1 MQNTNKV
8 QNPNSKVL
16 VVGGGLGGIRTA
28 LDLAEAEK
36 DVVLVDKDYTI
47 GGLMTQ
53 LDRTFP
59 TNNCDL
65 CTVAPHLSESNRQEH
80 IELMTMTSVEA
91 VTGEKGNFTA
101 SLKTEPR
108 YINLEKCTA
117 CGECLKQFPEC
128 VRFNPGLDHRAPTCM
143 RYPQATPQAFSI
155 ELDKCDDVEALVKV
169 CPAGAINPDDMP
181 IKREVRCASI
191 VLSPG
196 AALFDPSH
204 LDYLGYS
211 NFPDVVTS
219 LEYERI
225 LSASGPTGGKLLCPS
240 TGKQPKKVAWIQ
252 CIGSRGLQKGS
263 GSYCSNACCMF
274 ALKEAIVTK
283 ERFQEDIDTTIFYM
297 DMRTFGK
304 DYELYLNRAK
314 NEYDVRFLR
323 SRPHSILQ
331 QEGQSDLTLNYTVED
346 STKQLEEQF
355 DMVVLS
361 TGFKT
366 SESVKEL
373 AAKVGIELNEN
384 FFPVTDGFNPVAST
398 KPGVYVAGTFESP
411 KDIPETMVQASAAA
425 FMAGADIEITEPVVV
440 EDVEDFED
448 DSTTEET
455 LERDVFLEEP
465 KVGVFICDC
474 GENIGGVVDVAS
486 LVEHSAGL
494 AHVAVAKAEGHGCS
508 RLSME
513 DIRQTIEEEQLN
525 RVVIGGCSP
534 RTHQAKFEDLLS
546 KAGLNKYLLEIA
558 NLRDQATW
566 VHSGK
571 PENVTE
577 KAKELLQMAVGAVVK
592 AVPLNDQ
599 TLPMNKNVLVVG
611 GGVTGMTAALNL
623 ANQGFQVYLT
633 EKSDKLGGIANS
645 LIKTLEGSDV
655 PSFIAGL
662 ISQVEAHD
670 NIQVFTRA
678 LIVDHSGM
686 PGMFT
691 TGMQS
696 GKQMFYRQ
704 IEHGV
709 TILAT
714 GAISNRPK
722 QFLLD
727 ESPASRTQLET
738 QRFVAENPD
747 KVQEWDNV
755 VMIQCVGSRTP
766 ENPNCS
772 RICCQNAVKNSLAI
786 LETNPN
792 VRVFVLYRDMRTYGF
807 QEEYYQKA
815 REKGVIFVRY
825 SVDQP
830 PVVEA
835 AGDQIEVTYYDTI
848 LSMHVTVAADNLSLS
863 TGMIADTDSTEEL
876 SMIFKLPRTND
887 GYFLEDH
894 IKLRPVDMPVPGFFV
909 AGTAHSP
916 KLIRES
922 VTQANA
928 VAARAQTMLARD
940 EINLG
945 AATAKVDGKLC
956 ASCLIC
962 VRACPFDIPF
972 INADGYS
979 EIDPA
984 KCHGCGMCVSEC
996 PAKAIQLMQFEDD
1009 RILAKVEQLF
1019 ERIIA

>member
-1 MQNTNKV
+1 MQNSNTIET
-8 QNPNSKVL
+8 QNNKVL

-28 LDLAEAEK
+28 LDLAEAAK
-36 DVVLVDKDYTI
+36 DVVLVDKDFTV

-65 CTVAPHLSESNRQEH
+65 CTIAPHLSESNRQEH
-80 IELMTMTSVEA
+80 IELLTMTSVEA
-91 VTGEKGNFTA
+91 VAGEKGNFSVT
-101 SLKTEPR
+101 LITKPR
-108 YINLEKCTA
+108 FINLEKCTG
-117 CGECLKQFPEC
+117 CGDCLAQFPEC

-155 ELDKCDDVEALVKV
+155 DLDKCTDVKALVNV

-181 IKREVRCASI
+181 IRRELKCASI

-196 AALFDPSH
+196 AALFDPSA
-204 LDYLGYS
+204 LDYLGYAKL
-211 NFPDVVTS
+211 PDVVTS

-225 LSASGPTGGKLLCPS
+225 LSASGPTSGKLVCPS
-240 TGKQPKKVAWIQ
+240 NGKQPKKVAWIQ
-252 CIGSRGLQKGS
+252 CIGSRGLQKGA
-263 GSYCSNACCMF
+263 GAYCSNACCMF

-283 ERFQEDIDTTIFYM
+283 ERFQEDIETTIFYM

-314 NEYDVRFLR
+314 DEYGVRFLR

-331 QEGQSDLTLNYTVED
+331 PEGSDDLTITYTKDD
-346 STKQLEEQF
+346 STKQFEEKF

-366 SESVKEL
+366 SDDTRVL
-373 AAKVGIELNEN
+373 AGKMGIELNAD
-384 FFPVTDGFNPVAST
+384 FFPVTEGLNPVAT
-398 KPGVYVAGTFESP
+398 TRPGVYVAGTFQSP

-425 FMAGADIEITEPVVV
+425 CMASADLPVYEKVIV
-440 EDVEDFED
+440 
-448 DSTTEET
+448 EET
-455 LERDVFLEEP
+455 ESDRERDISQEEP

-474 GENIGGVVDVAS
+474 GENIGGVINVES
-486 LVEHSAGL
+486 LVEKASTL
-494 AHVAVAKAEGHGCS
+494 PYVAVAKAEGHGCS

-513 DIRQTIEEEQLN
+513 NIKQTIEEEQLN

-534 RTHQAKFEDLLS
+534 RTHLAKFQDLLG
-546 KAGLNKYLLEIA
+546 KAGLNKYLVEIA
-558 NLRDQATW
+558 NIRDQATW
-566 VHSGK
+566 VHSGT
-571 PENVTE
+571 PDEATV
-577 KAKELLQMAVGAVVK
+577 KANDLIKMAVGAAIK
-592 AVPLNDQ
+592 AQPLVDQ
-599 TLPMNKNVLVVG
+599 SLPMNKNVLVVG
-611 GGVTGMTAALNL
+611 GGVTGMTTALRL
-623 ANQGFQVYLT
+623 ADQGFQIYLA
-633 EKSDKLGGIANS
+633 EKSAKLGGLAKQ
-645 LIKTLEGSDV
+645 LIKTLEGDDV
-655 PSFIAGL
+655 QAFVTDL
-662 ISQVEAHD
+662 IEKVEKHPK
-670 NIQVFTRA
+670 IQIFTRA
-678 LIVDHSGM
+678 MIVDHSGM
-686 PGMFT
+686 PGMFK

-696 GKQMFYRQ
+696 GPQMFYRQ

-714 GAISNRPK
+714 GAISNRPA

-727 ESPASRTQLET
+727 ESPAVRTQLET
-738 QRFVAENPD
+738 QKFLYENPEAV
-747 KVQEWDNV
+747 KKWENV
-755 VMIQCVGSRTP
+755 VMIQCVGSRTA

-772 RICCQNAVKNSLAI
+772 RICCQNAIKNALAI
-786 LETNPN
+786 LAINPEA
-792 VRVFVLYRDMRTYGF
+792 RIFVLYRDMRTYGF
-807 QEEYYQKA
+807 QEEYYQEA
-815 REKGVIFVRY
+815 RSKGVLFVRY
-825 SVDQP
+825 DVDVP
-830 PVVEA
+830 PVVKA
-835 AGDQIEVTYYDTI
+835 AGDQVDVTFYDAI
-848 LSMHVTVAADNLSLS
+848 LGMKVTVTADNLCLS
-863 TGMIADTDSTEEL
+863 TGMVADNDSTEEL
-876 SMIFKLPRTND
+876 AMIFKLSRTAD

-894 IKLRPVDMPVPGFFV
+894 VKLRPVDMSVPGVFV

-940 EINLG
+940 VINLG
-945 AATAKVDGKLC
+945 AASARVDGKLC
-956 ASCLIC
+956 AACLIC

-984 KCHGCGMCVSEC
+984 KCHGCGMCVAEC

-1009 RILAKVEQLF
+1009 RILAKVEQLL
-1019 ERIIA
+1019 ERINA

>member
-1 MQNTNKV
+1 MQNSNIV
-8 QNPNSKVL
+8 QNQNSKVL

-36 DVVLVDKDYTI
+36 DVVLVDEDFTV

-65 CTVAPHLSESNRQEH
+65 CTIAPHLSESNRQEH
-80 IELMTMTSVEA
+80 IELMTMTTVDS

-101 SLKTEPR
+101 TVTTKPR

-117 CGECLKQFPEC
+117 CGECLQQFPEC

-155 ELDKCDDVEALVKV
+155 DLDKCTDVQALVKV

-181 IKREVRCASI
+181 IKREIKCASI

-211 NFPDVVTS
+211 KFPDVVTS

-263 GSYCSNACCMF
+263 GSYCSHACCMF

-283 ERFQEDIDTTIFYM
+283 ERFQEDIETTIFYM

-314 NEYDVRFLR
+314 NEFNIRFLR

-331 QEGQSDLTLNYTVED
+331 TEGGADLTVNYTVED
-346 STKQLEEQF
+346 STSQLKENF
-355 DMVVLS
+355 DMIVLS

-366 SESVKEL
+366 SDSARDL
-373 AAKVGIELNEN
+373 ADKVGIDLNKD
-384 FFPVTDGFNPVAST
+384 FFPVTDGFNPVIST
-398 KPGVYVAGTFESP
+398 KPGVYVAGTFASP

-425 FMAGADIEITEPVVV
+425 FMAGADIEPPVEKPV
-440 EDVEDFED
+440 EVEEENE
-448 DSTTEET
+448 TTEEEI
-455 LERDVFLEEP
+455 LERDIFFEEP
-465 KVGVFICDC
+465 KVGVFVCDC
-474 GENIGGVVDVAS
+474 GENIGGVVDVQT
-486 LVEHSAGL
+486 LVEYVSAL
-494 AHVAVAKAEGHGCS
+494 PHVAIAKAEGHGCS

-513 DIRQTIEEEQLN
+513 DIRKTIEEEKLN

-534 RTHQAKFEDLLS
+534 RTHQAKFEDLLT

-558 NLRDQATW
+558 NIRDQATW
-566 VHSGK
+566 VHSGD
-571 PENVTE
+571 PEKATE
-577 KAKELLQMAVGAVVK
+577 KAKELLQMSIGAVIK
-592 AVPLNDQ
+592 AQPLADQ
-599 TLPMNKNVLVVG
+599 SLPMNKNVLVVG

-623 ANQGFQVYLT
+623 ADQGFQVYLL
-633 EKSDKLGGIANS
+633 EKSEKLGGLANL
-645 LIKTLEGSDV
+645 LIKTLEGNDV
-655 PSFIAGL
+655 PSFITEL
-662 ISQVEAHD
+662 ISKVNAHE

-709 TILAT
+709 TIIAT
-714 GAISNRPK
+714 GAQSNRPDEY
-722 QFLLD
+722 LLD
-727 ESPASRTQLET
+727 DSPAVRTQLET
-738 QRFVAENPD
+738 QRYIADHPE
-747 KVQEWDNV
+747 KVKEWDNV
-755 VMIQCVGSRTP
+755 VMIQCVGSRSE

-772 RICCQNAVKNSLAI
+772 RICCQNAIKNALAI
-786 LETNPN
+786 LETNPEA
-792 VRVFVLYRDMRTYGF
+792 RIFILYRDMRTYGF

-825 SVDQP
+825 TTDNPPSVKTADDK
-830 PVVEA
+830 V
-835 AGDQIEVTYYDTI
+835 EVTYYDTI
-848 LSMHVTVAADNLSLS
+848 LSMDVTVTADNLSLS
-863 TGMIADTDSTEEL
+863 TGMVANTDSNEEL
-876 SMIFKLPRTND
+876 SMIFKLPRTGD

-894 IKLRPVDMPVPGFFV
+894 VKLRPVDMPVPGFFI

-922 VTQANA
+922 ITQANA

-945 AATAKVDGKLC
+945 AASAKVDGKLC
-956 ASCLIC
+956 AACLIC

-984 KCHGCGMCVSEC
+984 KCHGCGVCVAEC

-1019 ERIIA
+1019 ERINA

>member
-1 MQNTNKV
+1 MQKSKTN
-8 QNPNSKVL
+8 QNHNNKVL

-28 LDLAEAEK
+28 LDLAEAKK
-36 DVVLVDKDYTI
+36 DVILIDKDYTV

-65 CTVAPHLSESNRQEH
+65 CTIAPHLSESNREDH
-80 IELMTMTSVEA
+80 IELLTMTTVSSVS
-91 VTGEKGNFTA
+91 GEKGNFSVTLT
-101 SLKTEPR
+101 SKPR

-117 CGECLKQFPEC
+117 CGECLANFPEC

-143 RYPQATPQAFSI
+143 RYPQATPQAYSI
-155 ELDKCDDVEALVKV
+155 DLEHCDDVQALVKI
-169 CPAGAINPDDMP
+169 CPAGAINLDDMP
-181 IKREVRCASI
+181 INRQVQCASI

-196 AALFDPSH
+196 ASVFDPSQ
-204 LDYLGYS
+204 LDYLGYK
-211 NFPDVVTS
+211 NLPDVVTS

-252 CIGSRGLQKGS
+252 CIGSRGLQKGA
-263 GSYCSNACCMF
+263 GAYCSNACCMF
-274 ALKEAIVTK
+274 ALKEAMVTK
-283 ERFQEDIDTTIFYM
+283 ERFQEDIETTIFYM

-331 QEGQSDLTLNYTVED
+331 AEGNTDLTLSYTVED
-346 STKQLEEQF
+346 STQQFEEQF

-366 SESVKEL
+366 SADTRLL
-373 AAKVGIELNEN
+373 AERVGIELNSD
-384 FFPVTDGFNPVAST
+384 FFPITEEFNPVVST
-398 KPGVYVAGTFESP
+398 KPGVYVAGTFEGP

-425 FMAGADIEITEPVVV
+425 CLAAADIPETVVEKTEP
-440 EDVEDFED
+440 EDVL
-448 DSTTEET
+448 
-455 LERDVFLEEP
+455 LERDVSLEEP

-474 GENIGGVVDVAS
+474 GDNIGGVVSVDNLVAHAAT
-486 LVEHSAGL
+486 LP
-494 AHVAVAKAEGHGCS
+494 HVAVAKAEGHGCS
-508 RLSME
+508 RVSME
-513 DIRQTIEEEQLN
+513 NIRQTIVDEGLN

-534 RTHQAKFEDLLS
+534 RTHQEKFQDLIQ
-546 KAGLNKYLLEIA
+546 KAGLNKYLVDIA
-558 NLRDQATW
+558 NIRDQATW

-571 PENVTE
+571 PKEVEE
-577 KAKELLQMAVGAVVK
+577 KAKELIAMSTASVVR
-592 AVPLNDQ
+592 AQPLVEQ

-623 ANQGFQVYLT
+623 ADRGYQIYLA
-633 EKSDKLGGIANS
+633 EKNDKLGGLANQ
-645 LIKTLEGSDV
+645 LIKTLEGGDV
-655 PSFIAGL
+655 QAL
-662 ISQVEAHD
+662 INGMVEKVKGHE
-670 NIQVFTRA
+670 NIQVMTRA
-678 LIVDHSGM
+678 HIVDHSGM

-696 GKQMFYRQ
+696 GPQMFYNQ
-704 IEHGV
+704 IEHGI

-714 GAISNRPK
+714 GAKPNRPN
-722 QFLLD
+722 QYLLD
-727 ESPASRTQLET
+727 KSPLVKTQLET
-738 QRFVAENPD
+738 QKYLFENPD
-747 KVQEWDNV
+747 KVKGWENV
-755 VMIQCVGSRTP
+755 VMIQCVGSRS
-766 ENPNCS
+766 EDNPNCS
-772 RICCQNAVKNSLAI
+772 RICCQNAIKNALAI
-786 LETNPN
+786 LDINPDA
-792 VRVFVLYRDMRTYGF
+792 RIFVLYRDMRTYAF

-815 REKGVIFVRY
+815 RERGVIFVRY
-825 SVDQP
+825 DQDKP
-830 PVVEA
+830 PVVEE
-835 AGDQIEVTYYDTI
+835 AGDTIDVTYYDTI
-848 LSMHVTVAADNLSLS
+848 LGMKVTVSADNLCLS
-863 TGMIADTDSTEEL
+863 TGMIADHDSNEEL
-876 SMIFKLPRTND
+876 SMIFKLPRTED

-894 IKLRPVDMPVPGFFV
+894 VKLRPVDMPVPGFFV

-940 EINLG
+940 EISLG
-945 AATAKVDGKLC
+945 AAAARVDGKMC
-956 ASCLIC
+956 AACLIC
-962 VRACPFDIPF
+962 VRTCPFDVPH

-1019 ERIIA
+1019 ERITA

>member
-1 MQNTNKV
+1 MQNSKTN
-8 QNPNSKVL
+8 QNNKVL

-28 LDLAEAEK
+28 LDLAEAK
-36 DVVLVDKDYTI
+36 KNVILIDKDYTI

-65 CTVAPHLSESNRQEH
+65 CTIAPHLSESNRQEY
-80 IELMTMTSVEA
+80 IELLTMTTVSNVS
-91 VTGEKGNFTA
+91 GEKGNFSVTLT
-101 SLKTEPR
+101 SKPR
-108 YINLEKCTA
+108 YINLERCTA
-117 CGECLKQFPEC
+117 CGDCLTHFPGC

-143 RYPQATPQAFSI
+143 RYPQATPQAYSI
-155 ELDKCDDVEALVKV
+155 DLDKCEDVEALVKI
-169 CPAGAINPDDMP
+169 CKAGAINLDDMP
-181 IKREVRCASI
+181 INREIKCSSI

-196 AALFDPSH
+196 ADVFDPSH

-211 NFPDVVTS
+211 NLPDVVTS

-225 LSASGPTGGKLLCPS
+225 LSASGPTGGELLCPS

-252 CIGSRGLQKGS
+252 CIGSRGLQKEAGA
-263 GSYCSNACCMF
+263 YCSNACCMF

-283 ERFQEDIDTTIFYM
+283 ERFQKDIETTIFYM

-314 NEYDVRFLR
+314 NEFDVRFLR

-331 QEGQSDLTLNYTVED
+331 PDGTTDLTLSYTKED
-346 STKQLEEQF
+346 STKRFEEQF

-366 SESVKEL
+366 SADTRQL
-373 AAKVGIELNEN
+373 AEKMGIELNSD
-384 FFPVTDGFNPVAST
+384 FFPITEEFNPVVTT
-398 KPGVYVAGTFESP
+398 KPGVYVAGTFEGP

-425 FMAGADIEITEPVVV
+425 CLAAADLPETIV
-440 EDVEDFED
+440 EAQAPK
-448 DSTTEET
+448 EE
-455 LERDVFLEEP
+455 LVERDVLLEEP

-474 GENIGGVVDVAS
+474 GDNIGSVVNVDNLVAHAAA
-486 LVEHSAGL
+486 LPY
-494 AHVAVAKAEGHGCS
+494 VAVAKAEGHGCS
-508 RLSME
+508 RSSME
-513 DIRQTIEEEQLN
+513 DIRKTIVEEGLN

-534 RTHQAKFEDLLS
+534 RTHEEKFQDLLQ
-546 KAGLNKYLLEIA
+546 KAGLNKYLVEIA
-558 NLRDQATW
+558 NIRDQATW

-571 PENVTE
+571 PKEAE
-577 KAKELLQMAVGAVVK
+577 KKAEDLIAMSVASVVQ
-592 AVPLNDQ
+592 AHPLEDQ
-599 TLPMNKNVLVVG
+599 TIPMNKNVLVVG
-611 GGVTGMTAALNL
+611 GGITGMTAALNL
-623 ANQGFQVYLT
+623 ADRGYQVYIA
-633 EKSDKLGGIANS
+633 EKSDKLGGLANF
-645 LIKTLEGSDV
+645 LLTTLEGGDIQAFVANMIEKVKS
-655 PSFIAGL
+655 
-662 ISQVEAHD
+662 HD
-670 NIQVFTRA
+670 NIQVITRA

-696 GKQMFYRQ
+696 GPQMSYRQ
-704 IEHGV
+704 IEHGI

-714 GAISNRPK
+714 GAKSNRPK
-722 QFLLD
+722 QYLLD
-727 ESPASRTQLET
+727 ESPLVKTQLET
-738 QRFVAENPD
+738 QRYLFENPD
-747 KVQEWDNV
+747 KVKQWQNV
-755 VMIQCVGSRTP
+755 VMIQCVGSRTKD
-766 ENPNCS
+766 NPNCS

-786 LETNPN
+786 LDINPDA
-792 VRVFVLYRDMRTYGF
+792 RIFVLYRDMRTYAF
-807 QEEYYQKA
+807 QEKYYQMA
-815 REKGVIFVRY
+815 RERGVVFVRY
-825 SVDQP
+825 DQDKP

-835 AGDQIEVTYYDTI
+835 AGDTIDVTYYDTI
-848 LSMHVTVAADNLSLS
+848 LGMNVTVCADNLCLS
-863 TGMIADTDSTEEL
+863 TGMIADQESNKEL
-876 SMIFKLPRTND
+876 AMIFKLPRTED

-894 IKLRPVDMPVPGFFV
+894 VKLRPVDMPVPGFFV

-928 VAARAQTMLARD
+928 VAARAQTMLAQD
-940 EINLG
+940 EISLG
-945 AATAKVDGKLC
+945 ATAAIVDGKLC
-956 ASCLIC
+956 AACLIC
-962 VRACPFDIPF
+962 VRACPFGVPF

-1019 ERIIA
+1019 ERITA

>member
-1 MQNTNKV
+1 MQNSNKIET
-8 QNPNSKVL
+8 QNNKVL

-36 DVVLVDKDYTI
+36 DVVLIDKDFTV

-65 CTVAPHLSESNRQEH
+65 CTIAPHLSESNRQEH
-80 IELMTMTSVEA
+80 IELMTMTSVEG
-91 VTGEKGNFTA
+91 VTGEKGNFSVTV
-101 SLKTEPR
+101 KTKPR
-108 YINLEKCTA
+108 FINLEKCTG
-117 CGECLKQFPEC
+117 CGDCFKEFPEC

-143 RYPQATPQAFSI
+143 RYPQATPQSFSVD
-155 ELDKCDDVEALVKV
+155 LDKCTDVKALVNV

-181 IKREVRCASI
+181 IMRDIKCASI

-196 AALFDPSH
+196 ASLFDPTE
-204 LDYLGYS
+204 LDYLGYATL
-211 NFPDVVTS
+211 PDVVTS

-225 LSASGPTGGKLLCPS
+225 LSASGPTSGKLVCPS

-252 CIGSRGLQKGS
+252 CIGSRGLQKGA
-263 GSYCSNACCMF
+263 GAYCSNACCMF
-274 ALKEAIVTK
+274 ALKEAMITK
-283 ERFQEDIDTTIFYM
+283 ERFQKDIETTIFYM

-304 DYELYLNRAK
+304 DYEQYLNRATD
-314 NEYDVRFLR
+314 EYGVRLLR

-331 QEGQSDLTLNYTVED
+331 HEGQDDLTLTYTKDD
-346 STKQLEEQF
+346 STKQFEEQF

-366 SESVKEL
+366 SEDTRAL
-373 AAKVGIELNEN
+373 ATKMGLELNDD
-384 FFPVTDGFNPVAST
+384 FFPVTEGLNPVATT
-398 KPGVYVAGTFESP
+398 KPGIYVAGTFESP

-425 FMAGADIEITEPVVV
+425 CMAGADLPPAEKKITE
-440 EDVEDFED
+440 ESEA
-448 DSTTEET
+448 SR
-455 LERDVFLEEP
+455 ERDISQEEP

-474 GENIGGVVDVAS
+474 GENIGGVIEVES
-486 LVEHSAGL
+486 LVQHASSL
-494 AHVAVAKAEGHGCS
+494 PYVAVAKAEGHGCS

-513 DIRQTIEEEQLN
+513 NIRQTIEEEQLN

-534 RTHQAKFEDLLS
+534 RTHLAKFQDLLG
-546 KAGLNKYLLEIA
+546 KAGLNKYLVEIA
-558 NLRDQATW
+558 NIRDQATW
-566 VHSGK
+566 VHSGT
-571 PENVTE
+571 PDEATV
-577 KAKELLQMAVGAVVK
+577 KAKDLIRMAVAGAVK
-592 AVPLNDQ
+592 AQPLTDQ
-599 TLPMNKNVLVVG
+599 SLPMNKNVLVVG
-611 GGVTGMTAALNL
+611 GGVTGMTSALQL
-623 ANQGFQVYLT
+623 ADQGFQIYLA
-633 EKSDKLGGIANS
+633 EKSSKLGGLAKE
-645 LIKTLEGSDV
+645 LIKTLEGDDV
-655 PSFIAGL
+655 QAFIGEL
-662 ISQVEAHD
+662 VEKVQNHPK
-670 NIQVFTRA
+670 IQVFTRA

-686 PGMFT
+686 PGMFK

-696 GKQMFYRQ
+696 GPQMFYRQ

-714 GAISNRPK
+714 GAVSNRPS
-722 QFLLD
+722 QYLLD
-727 ESPASRTQLET
+727 KSTAVRTQLET
-738 QRFVAENPD
+738 QKFIHDNPEAV
-747 KVQEWDNV
+747 KKWDNV
-755 VMIQCVGSRTP
+755 VMIQCVGSRTE

-772 RICCQNAVKNSLAI
+772 RICCQNAIKNALAI
-786 LETNPN
+786 VEINPEA
-792 VRVFVLYRDMRTYGF
+792 RVFVLYRDMRTYGF

-815 REKGVIFVRY
+815 RSKGVLFVRY
-825 SVDQP
+825 DVDNP

-835 AGDQIEVTYYDTI
+835 AGEQVDVTFYDAI
-848 LSMHVTVAADNLSLS
+848 LGMKISVTADNLSLS
-863 TGMIADTDSTEEL
+863 TGMIADNDSTEEL
-876 SMIFKLPRTND
+876 SMIFKLSRTSD

-894 IKLRPVDMPVPGFFV
+894 VKLRPVDMAVPGFFV

-928 VAARAQTMLARD
+928 VASRAQTMLARD
-940 EINLG
+940 VINLG
-945 AATAKVDGKLC
+945 AASAKVDGNLC
-956 ASCLIC
+956 AACLIC
-962 VRACPFDIPF
+962 VRACPFDVPF

-1019 ERIIA
+1019 ERINA